1 MSLPTKLGTHM
12 KHQGAPTSENQWSA
26 VVGAAVVLGLLTLV
40 ALSALGGWSWM
51 ARFLESSAPAW
62 IQAVGSVAAIVAALM
77 VVQRQHALELARR
90 QVVEQ
95 SDLQRRARTLRVVF
109 FSAARTCE
117 SVARQIGREH
127 ITYRL
132 EAAEL
137 REVRA
142 RLLSIDPMQVPQA
155 KLLLLIEQCT
165 MRLQSCA
172 PIVEELQTP
181 RSPRIHDAVRGAV
194 MAAAREC
201 WLGLYEATELEAA
214 LSKGAYSDSEP
225 YAFDDFEES
234 RKKLDQIRA
243 EFMQTAESVSAK
255 GR

>member
-1 MSLPTKLGTHM
+1 M
-12 KHQGAPTSENQWSA
+12 KHQDSHNSEDHWSPA
-26 VVGAAVVLGLLTLV
+26 IGAAVVLGLLTLMSLT
-40 ALSALGGWSWM
+40 AIGGWPWV

-77 VVQRQHALELARR
+77 VVQRQHTLELARR
-90 QVVEQ
+90 KVVEQ

-109 FSAARTCE
+109 FSAAKTCE
-117 SVARQIGREH
+117 SVARQIGKEH

-142 RLLSIDPMQVPQA
+142 RLLLIDPMQVPQA

-181 RSPRIHDAVRGAV
+181 RSQRIQDAVRGAV

-214 LSKGAYSDSEP
+214 LSNGAYSDSEP
-225 YAFDDFEES
+225 YAFDDFEQS
-234 RKKLDQIRA
+234 RRKLDQIRA
-243 EFMQTAESVSAK
+243 EFMQTAESVSTTR
-255 GR
+255 G